1 MDRFTGLLGM
11 ALLLA
16 FAVLLSQDRR
26 RIAWRVVIGGVLLQ
40 ASLALIMLRVP
51 GATDAFDAIARV
63 LAAVI
68 SCADAGI
75 VFIFG
80 EKLADPAGPWGFVF
94 AVKVLPIII
103 FFASLMAVLY
113 HVGFM
118 PLVVRGLAW
127 ALQRTL
133 GVSAT
138 EALAAAANI
147 FLGQT
152 EAPLCVRPYL
162 ATMTRSQLMAVMT
175 GGFATIAGS
184 VMGAFV
190 VMLGGDD
197 PEARVLFAKHLLTA
211 SVMSAPAGFVMAKVL
226 LPETEPISDAHA
238 VYRHEQTAS
247 NALDAAARGASDGA
261 RLALNVAVMLV
272 AFVSLIALANL
283 ALGWF
288 GGLVRVPQLSLET
301 ILGVL
306 LGPVAWALGVPH
318 ADAAFVGS
326 LMGKQVTVTEFV
338 AYTSLA
344 DALRAGTVS
353 PVAAQMAT
361 YALCGFANLPSIAIQ
376 IGGLSALAPSRRDE
390 FVSLAPRAMV
400 GGAMAC
406 WMTAAIAG
414 IVIK

>member
-11 ALLLA
+11 VLLIA
-16 FAVLLSQDRR
+16 FAVLLSHDRR
-26 RIAWRVVIGGVLLQ
+26 RIAWRVVVGGVLLQ
-40 ASLALIMLRVP
+40 AALAMLMLRVP
-51 GATDAFDAIARV
+51 GATDAFEAVARL
-63 LAAVI
+63 LAAI
-68 SCADAGI
+68 IGSADAGV

-80 EKLADPAGPWGFVF
+80 EKVSNPAGPWGFVF

-113 HVGFM
+113 HIGVM

-133 GVSAT
+133 GVTAT

-152 EAPLCVRPYL
+152 EAPLCIRPYL
-162 ATMTRSQLMAVMT
+162 AGMTRSQLMAVMT

-184 VMGAFV
+184 VMAAFV

-197 PEARVLFAKHLLTA
+197 PEARVLYAKHLLTA
-211 SVMSAPAGFVMAKVL
+211 SVMSAPAGFVMAKIL
-226 LPETEPISDAHA
+226 LPETEAIRDADA
-238 VYRHEQTAS
+238 VYRHERTAT
-247 NALDAAARGASDGA
+247 NALDAAARGATDGA

-272 AFVSLIALANL
+272 AFVSLIALINL

-288 GGLVRVPQLSLET
+288 GGLISLPRLSLET
-301 ILGVL
+301 MLGTVL
-306 LGPVAWALGVPH
+306 WPVAWTLGVPH

-338 AYTSLA
+338 AYSSLA
-344 DALRAGTVS
+344 DALRAGAIS
-353 PVAAQMAT
+353 PIAAQMAA

-376 IGGLSALAPSRRDE
+376 IGGLSALAPTRRAD
-390 FVSLAPRAMV
+390 FVALAPRAMI
-400 GGAMAC
+400 GGALAC
-406 WMTAAIAG
+406 WMTAAITG
-414 IVIK
+414 MVIK